1 MSVYAEY
8 LHARTEEERREA
20 LFGMQEEARRE
31 RVAYERWLEELY
43 SDDEDEEDDD
53 EDGSESD

>member
-8 LHARTEEERREA
+8 LHARTEEERQEA

-31 RVAYERWLEELY
+31 RVAYEKWLEELY
-43 SDDEDEEDDD
+43 SDDEDEGEGD
-53 EDGSESD
+53 DGSESD

>member
-8 LHARTEEERREA
+8 LHAKTEDERREA
-20 LFGMQEEARRE
+20 LIGMQEEARRE

-43 SDDEDEEDDD
+43 SDDDD
-53 EDGSESD
+53 EDEDEGDDE

>member
-43 SDDEDEEDDD
+43 SDDEDEEDEEDD
-53 EDGSESD
+53 GE